1 LSCLAIP
8 TVWVLWMKVRRE
20 ETLRAHQRRFG
31 QTGKIFAAPAR
42 VNLIGEHTDYTGGF
56 VMPMAI
62 DFHTIAVVSA
72 REDGRAVFYSA
83 NYDEEV
89 GFETRSLSRK
99 PSGRWSDYPAGVL
112 WSLRKEGVAVGGFN
126 MSLEG
131 DVPLGAGLSSSASVE
146 VATAMALLEHAGVEL
161 PLEKVATL
169 CRRAENEYVGAKSGI
184 MDQFAVAGCVANRAM
199 LLDCRALTYELLPL
213 PDAVRV
219 VICNSMVKHA
229 VATGEYGDRSTE
241 VEAGQAVL
249 QRERPGVKLLRDATL
264 EDLAACKD
272 LMSSAS
278 FKRCRHIITEN
289 ARVLEARGALLQG
302 NVERFGELMVEAHV
316 SVRDDFAASCEEVDV
331 LVAIAMQQPE
341 CFGARITGGG
351 FGGCSVNIVRAEVAE
366 RFVATLRREYAAKT
380 GIDPECFVCTPSD
393 GAFALAKKEGVA

>member
-1 LSCLAIP
+1 
-8 TVWVLWMKVRRE
+8 MKVERE
-20 ETLRAHQRRFG
+20 RTLRMHRQRFG
-31 QTGKIFAAPAR
+31 QDGKIFAAPAR

-62 DFHTIAVVSA
+62 DFRTVAVVSA
-72 REDGRAVFYSA
+72 REDGRGVFYSA

-89 GFETRSLSRK
+89 GFEIASLARA
-99 PSGRWSDYPAGVL
+99 PAGHWSDYPAGVL
-112 WSLRKEGVAVGGFN
+112 WSLREEGVAIGGFN
-126 MSLEG
+126 ISLTG

-146 VATAMALLEHAGVEL
+146 VATAMALLKHAGTEL

-184 MDQFAVAGCVANRAM
+184 MDQFVVAGAVTHRAM
-199 LLDCRALTYELLPL
+199 MLDCRSLAFELLPL
-213 PDAVRV
+213 PDQVRV

-229 VATGEYGDRSTE
+229 VATGEYGDRSAE

-264 EDLAACKD
+264 DDLNACRS
-272 LMSSAS
+272 LMSAAS
-278 FKRCRHIITEN
+278 SKRCRHIVTEN
-289 ARVLEARGALLQG
+289 TRVMEARTALLMG
-302 NVERFGELMVEAHV
+302 DMERFGALMVEAHA
-316 SVRDDFAASCEEVDV
+316 SFRDDFAASCEEVDV

-351 FGGCSVNIVRAEVAE
+351 FGGCTVNVVRAESAE

-380 GIDPECFVCTPSD
+380 GIDADCFVCTPSD
-393 GAFALAKKEGVA
+393 GAFALAKKGRVA

>member
-1 LSCLAIP
+1 
-8 TVWVLWMKVRRE
+8 MKVE
-20 ETLRAHQRRFG
+20 KERALQVHVQRFG
-31 QTGKIFAAPAR
+31 ESGAIFAAPAR

-62 DFHTIAVVSA
+62 DFHTVAVVSA
-72 REDGRAVFYSA
+72 REDGRAVFYSS

-89 GFETRSLSRK
+89 GLEIESLGQS
-99 PSGRWSDYPAGVL
+99 PSGGWSDYPTGVL

-126 MSLEG
+126 LSLTG
-131 DVPLGAGLSSSASVE
+131 NVPLGAGLSSSASVE
-146 VATAMALLEHAGVEL
+146 VATAMALLGHAKAEL

-184 MDQFAVAGCVANRAM
+184 MDQFAVAGCVAHRAM
-199 LLDCRALTYELLPL
+199 LLDCRSLEYELLPL
-213 PDAVRV
+213 PDQVRV

-229 VATGEYGDRSTE
+229 VATGEYGDRSSE

-264 EDLAACKD
+264 EDLEACRD
-272 LMSSAS
+272 MMSSAS

-289 ARVLEARGALLQG
+289 ARVVEARAALLQG
-302 NVERFGELMVEAHV
+302 DLERFGALLVEAHA
-316 SVRDDFAASCEEVDV
+316 SFRDDFAASCEEVDV
-331 LVAIAMQQPE
+331 LVAIAMQQKE

-351 FGGCSVNIVRAEVAE
+351 FGGCSVNVVRAEAAE
-366 RFVATLRREYAAKT
+366 QFVATVRREYAAKT
-380 GIDPECFVCTPSD
+380 GIEADCFVCAPAD
-393 GAFALAKKEGVA
+393 GAFALAKQGGVA

>member
-1 LSCLAIP
+1 
-8 TVWVLWMKVRRE
+8 MKVERE
-20 ETLRAHQRRFG
+20 RVLRAHRQRFG
-31 QTGKIFAAPAR
+31 QEGHIFAAPAR

-62 DFHTIAVVSA
+62 DFRTVAVVSA

-89 GFETRSLSRK
+89 GFEIARLKRT
-99 PSGRWSDYPAGVL
+99 PGGNWSDYPSGVL
-112 WSLRKEGVAVGGFN
+112 WSLREEGVAVPGFS
-126 MSLEG
+126 MSLAG
-131 DVPLGAGLSSSASVE
+131 DVPLGAGLSSSASIE
-146 VATAMALLEHAGVEL
+146 VATAMALLGHVRKEL

-199 LLDCRALTYELLPL
+199 LLDCRSLEFQLLPL
-213 PDAVRV
+213 PDQVRV

-229 VATGEYGDRSTE
+229 VATGEYGDRSAE

-249 QRERPGVKLLRDATL
+249 RRERPGVKLLRDATL
-264 EDLAACKD
+264 EDLEACRH
-272 LMSSAS
+272 LMSPAS

-289 ARVLEARGALLQG
+289 ARVMEARKALLAG
-302 NVERFGELMVEAHV
+302 DMERFGALMVEAHV

-331 LVAIAMQQPE
+331 LVAIAMQQAE

-351 FGGCSVNIVRAEVAE
+351 FGGCSVNVVRADAAE
-366 RFVATLRREYAAKT
+366 QFVATLRREYAVKT
-380 GIDPECFVCTPSD
+380 GIAADCFVCTPSD
-393 GAFALAKKEGVA
+393 GAFALKKKGGAA

>member
-1 LSCLAIP
+1 MR
-8 TVWVLWMKVRRE
+8 VERE
-20 ETLRAHQRRFG
+20 EALRAHQRRFG
-31 QTGKIFAAPAR
+31 QAGRIFAAPAR

-62 DFHTIAVVSA
+62 DFKTIAVVSA

-83 NYDEEV
+83 NYEDEA
-89 GFETRSLSRK
+89 SLEIASLTRK
-99 PSGRWSDYPAGVL
+99 PIGRWSDYPTGVL
-112 WSLRKEGVAVGGFN
+112 WSLRQEGVAVGGFD
-126 MSLEG
+126 MTLTG

-146 VATAMALLEHAGVEL
+146 VVTAMALLAHAGIEL
-161 PLEKVATL
+161 PLKKVATL

-184 MDQFAVAGCVANRAM
+184 MDQFASAGCVANRAM
-199 LLDCRALTYELLPL
+199 LLDCRALAYELLPL

-264 EDLAACKD
+264 EDLGACRD
-272 LMSSAS
+272 LMSAAS

-289 ARVLEARGALLQG
+289 ARVLEAREALLQSD
-302 NVERFGELMVEAHV
+302 VERFGALMVEAHV
-316 SVRDDFAASCEEVDV
+316 SVRDDFSASCEEVDM
-331 LVAIAMQQPE
+331 LVAIAMQQSE

-351 FGGCSVNIVRAEVAE
+351 FGGCSVNIVRADGTE

-380 GIDPECFVCTPSD
+380 GIDPDCFVCAPSD

>member
-1 LSCLAIP
+1 
-8 TVWVLWMKVRRE
+8 MKVERE
-20 ETLRAHQRRFG
+20 QALRVHLQRFG
-31 QTGKIFAAPAR
+31 QAGQLSAAPAR

-62 DFHTIAVVSA
+62 DFQTLAVVSA

-89 GFETRSLSRK
+89 GFEIVSLTRR
-99 PSGRWSDYPAGVL
+99 PSGSWSDYPAGVL
-112 WSLRKEGVAVGGFN
+112 WSLGKEGVAVGGFN
-126 MSLEG
+126 MSLAG

-146 VATAMALLEHAGVEL
+146 VATAMALLGHAGVEL

-169 CRRAENEYVGAKSGI
+169 CRRAENEFVGAKSGI

-199 LLDCRALTYELLPL
+199 LLDCRSLVYELLPL
-213 PDAVRV
+213 PDQVRV

-229 VATGEYGDRSTE
+229 VATGEYGDRSSE

-264 EDLAACKD
+264 EDLEACRE
-272 LMSSAS
+272 LMSAAS

-289 ARVLEARGALLQG
+289 ARVMEARKALLASDM
-302 NVERFGELMVEAHV
+302 VRFGALMVEAHV
-316 SVRDDFAASCEEVDV
+316 SFRDDFAASCEEVDV
-331 LVAIAMQQPE
+331 LVAIAMQQTE

-351 FGGCSVNIVRAEVAE
+351 FGGCTVNVVRAGAAE
-366 RFVATLRREYAAKT
+366 KFVATLRREYAAKT
-380 GIDPECFVCTPSD
+380 GIEADCFVCTPSD
-393 GAFALAKKEGVA
+393 GAFALAKKGGVK

>member
-1 LSCLAIP
+1 
-8 TVWVLWMKVRRE
+8 MKVE
-20 ETLRAHQRRFG
+20 KEQVLRVHRQRFG
-31 QTGKIFAAPAR
+31 QEGRGFAAPAR

-62 DFHTIAVVSA
+62 DFQTVAAVSA

-89 GFETRSLSRK
+89 GFEIASLKRNPGTRK
-99 PSGRWSDYPAGVL
+99 PGGGWSDYPAGVL
-112 WSLRKEGVAVGGFN
+112 WSLRAEGVAVSGFN
-126 MSLEG
+126 MSLAG

-146 VATAMALLEHAGVEL
+146 IAAAMALLGHAGVEL

-184 MDQFAVAGCVANRAM
+184 MDQFVVAGSVANRVM
-199 LLDCRALTYELLPL
+199 LLDCRSLRYELLPL
-213 PDAVRV
+213 PDEVRV

-229 VATGEYGDRSTE
+229 VATGEYGDRSAE

-249 QRERPGVKLLRDATL
+249 RRERPGVELLRDATL
-264 EDLAACKD
+264 DDLEACRD
-272 LMSSAS
+272 MMSAAS

-289 ARVLEARGALLQG
+289 ARVMKARQALLQG
-302 NVERFGELMVEAHV
+302 DMERFGALMLEAHV
-316 SVRDDFAASCEEVDV
+316 SFRDDFAASCEEIDV
-331 LVAIAMQQPE
+331 LVAIATELAE

-351 FGGCSVNIVRAEVAE
+351 FGGCTVNVVRADAAE
-366 RFVATLRREYAAKT
+366 KFVATLRREYAAKT
-380 GIDPECFVCTPSD
+380 GIEADCFVCTPSD
-393 GAFALAKKEGVA
+393 GAFALAKKGGAA

>member
-1 LSCLAIP
+1 MEKEQA
-8 TVWVLWMKVRRE
+8 
-20 ETLRAHQRRFG
+20 LRVHQQRFG
-31 QTGKIFAAPAR
+31 REGRAFAAPAR

-62 DFHTIAVVSA
+62 DFQTVALVSP

-89 GFETRSLSRK
+89 SLEIASLGRM
-99 PSGRWSDYPAGVL
+99 PNGRWSDYPAGVL
-112 WSLRKEGVAVGGFN
+112 WSLREEGVAVNGFS
-126 MSLEG
+126 MSLAG
-131 DVPLGAGLSSSASVE
+131 DVPQGAGLSSSASVE
-146 VATAMALLEHAGVEL
+146 VATAMALLGHAGVKL

-199 LLDCRALTYELLPL
+199 LLDCRSLSYELLPL
-213 PDAVRV
+213 PDEVRV

-229 VATGEYGDRSTE
+229 VATGEYGDRSAE

-249 QRERPGVKLLRDATL
+249 RRERPGVTLLRDATL
-264 EDLAACKD
+264 GDLEACRD
-272 LMSSAS
+272 LMSAAS

-289 ARVLEARGALLQG
+289 ARVMEARKALLAG
-302 NVERFGELMVEAHV
+302 DMERFGALMVEAHV

-351 FGGCSVNIVRAEVAE
+351 FGGCSVNVIQGEAAEQ
-366 RFVATLRREYAAKT
+366 FVATLRREYVAKT
-380 GIDPECFVCTPSD
+380 GIAADCFVCTPSD
-393 GAFALAKKEGVA
+393 GAFALAKKGGVA

>member
-1 LSCLAIP
+1 MRVEKEQA
-8 TVWVLWMKVRRE
+8 
-20 ETLRAHQRRFG
+20 LRVHQERFG
-31 QTGKIFAAPAR
+31 RMGHAFAAPAR

-62 DFHTIAVVSA
+62 DFQTVAVVSA

-89 GFETRSLSRK
+89 GFEIASLTRT
-99 PSGRWSDYPAGVL
+99 PGGRWSDYPAGVL
-112 WSLRKEGVAVGGFN
+112 WSLREEGVAVGGFSI
-126 MSLEG
+126 SLAG
-131 DVPLGAGLSSSASVE
+131 DVPQGAGLSSSASVE
-146 VATAMALLEHAGVEL
+146 VATAMALLGHAGVTL

-199 LLDCRALTYELLPL
+199 LLDCRSLGYELLPL
-213 PDAVRV
+213 PDEVRV

-249 QRERPGVKLLRDATL
+249 RRERRGVELLRDATL
-264 EDLAACKD
+264 EDLEACRG
-272 LMSSAS
+272 LMSAAS

-289 ARVLEARGALLQG
+289 ARVQEAREALLTG
-302 NVERFGELMVEAHV
+302 DVERFGALMVEAHV

-331 LVAIAMQQPE
+331 LVAIAMQQTE

-351 FGGCSVNIVRAEVAE
+351 FGGCSVNVVRAEAAE
-366 RFVATLRREYAAKT
+366 RFVETLRREYATKT
-380 GIDPECFVCTPSD
+380 GIEADCFVCTPSD
-393 GAFALAKKEGVA
+393 GAFALTKKGGTA

>member
-1 LSCLAIP
+1 
-8 TVWVLWMKVRRE
+8 MKVE
-20 ETLRAHQRRFG
+20 KEQALRMHRQRFG
-31 QTGKIFAAPAR
+31 QVGQIFAAPAR

-62 DFHTIAVVSA
+62 DFQTVAILSA

-83 NYDEEV
+83 NYDEEIS
-89 GFETRSLSRK
+89 FEIDSLKRAPRRS
-99 PSGRWSDYPAGVL
+99 WSDYPVGVL
-112 WSLRKEGVAVGGFN
+112 WSLRKEGIAVGGFS
-126 MSLEG
+126 MSLTG

-146 VATAMALLEHAGVEL
+146 VATAMALVGHAGVDL

-184 MDQFAVAGCVANRAM
+184 MDQFAVAGGVEHRAM
-199 LLDCRALTYELLPL
+199 MLDCRSLGYELLPL
-213 PDAVRV
+213 PDQVRV

-229 VATGEYGDRSTE
+229 VATGEYGDRSAE

-249 QRERPGVKLLRDATL
+249 QRKRAGVKLLRDATL
-264 EDLAACKD
+264 DDLEACRD
-272 LMSSAS
+272 MMSVAS

-289 ARVLEARGALLQG
+289 ARVLEAREALLKG
-302 NVERFGELMVEAHV
+302 DMERFGALMVEAHV

-331 LVAIAMQQPE
+331 LVAIAMQQVE

-351 FGGCSVNIVRAEVAE
+351 FGGCSVNVVCTDDAD
-366 RFVATLRREYAAKT
+366 RFVAKLRHEYAVKT
-380 GIDPECFVCTPSD
+380 GIEADCFVCAPSD
-393 GAFALAKKEGVA
+393 GAFALVKKDGVA

>member
-1 LSCLAIP
+1 MNVEKEQA
-8 TVWVLWMKVRRE
+8 
-20 ETLRAHQRRFG
+20 LRVHRQRFG
-31 QTGKIFAAPAR
+31 RVGQIFAAPAR

-62 DFHTIAVVSA
+62 GFRTVAVVSA

-83 NYDEEV
+83 NYDEEIS
-89 GFETRSLSRK
+89 FEIASLKRA
-99 PSGRWSDYPAGVL
+99 PAGRWSDYPAGIL
-112 WSLRKEGVAVGGFN
+112 WSLREEGVAIGGFK
-126 MSLEG
+126 MSLTG

-146 VATAMALLEHAGVEL
+146 VATAMALLSHARMEL

-199 LLDCRALTYELLPL
+199 LLDCRSLRYELLPL

-229 VATGEYGDRSTE
+229 VATGEYGDRSAE

-249 QRERPGVKLLRDATL
+249 RRERPGVELLRDATL
-264 EDLAACKD
+264 EDLEACRD
-272 LMSSAS
+272 LMSAAS

-289 ARVLEARGALLQG
+289 QRVVEAREALLHG
-302 NVERFGELMVEAHV
+302 DVERFGALMVAAHV

-331 LVAIAMQQPE
+331 LVAIAMRQAE

-351 FGGCSVNIVRAEVAE
+351 FGGCTVNVVRADAAE
-366 RFVATLRREYAAKT
+366 KFVATLLGEYAATT
-380 GIDPECFVCTPSD
+380 GIEADCFVCAPSD
-393 GAFALAKKEGVA
+393 GAFALAKKGGAA

>member
-1 LSCLAIP
+1 MNVEKEQA
-8 TVWVLWMKVRRE
+8 
-20 ETLRAHQRRFG
+20 QRVHRQRFG
-31 QTGKIFAAPAR
+31 RVGQIFAAPAR

-62 DFHTIAVVSA
+62 GFRTVAVVSS

-83 NYDEEV
+83 NYDEEI
-89 GFETRSLSRK
+89 GFEIASLKRT
-99 PSGRWSDYPAGVL
+99 PAGRWSDYPAGVL
-112 WSLRKEGVAVGGFN
+112 WSLGKEGVAIGGFN
-126 MSLEG
+126 MSVTG

-146 VATAMALLEHAGVEL
+146 VATAMALLSHARAEL

-199 LLDCRALTYELLPL
+199 LLDCRSLKYELLPL

-229 VATGEYGDRSTE
+229 VATGEYGDRSAE
-241 VEAGQAVL
+241 VEAGQAL
-249 QRERPGVKLLRDATL
+249 LRRERPGVELLRDATL
-264 EDLAACKD
+264 EDLEACRD
-272 LMSSAS
+272 MMSAAS

-289 ARVLEARGALLQG
+289 QRVAEAREALLQG
-302 NVERFGELMVEAHV
+302 DVERFGALMVAAHV

-331 LVAIAMQQPE
+331 LVAIAMRQAE

-351 FGGCSVNIVRAEVAE
+351 FGGCTVNVVRADAAE
-366 RFVATLRREYAAKT
+366 KFVATLRREYAATT
-380 GIDPECFVCTPSD
+380 GIEADCFVCVPSD
-393 GAFALAKKEGVA
+393 GAFALAKKGGAA